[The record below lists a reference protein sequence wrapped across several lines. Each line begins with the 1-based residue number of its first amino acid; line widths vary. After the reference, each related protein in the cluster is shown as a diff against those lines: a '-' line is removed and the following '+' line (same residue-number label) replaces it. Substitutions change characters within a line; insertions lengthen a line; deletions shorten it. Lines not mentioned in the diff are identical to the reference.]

1 MNQINISKATWVES
15 PEMNTYTS
23 ACTYISL
30 NISLKTPIKI
40 LYLILT
46 IKMSLTLEQE
56 WPLSSTH
63 SLEFILKSETSQK

>member
-23 ACTYISL
+23 ACAYISL

-56 WPLSSTH
+56 
-63 SLEFILKSETSQK
+63 